1 MTDSSTSP
9 THTGFNTLKSKRK
22 GKSLFIDLLHAFDRF
37 SICSHSYFIFFG
49 GYKILEWNS
58 SDSLCIQQIG
68 TGMKVSCPKNKK
80 QSRSTTLT
88 PHSRLLRALS
98 MHPDHFGGEN
108 KNWNQDNFVKL
119 SNSLVSEKNMA
130 ASVQYVTLPWT
141 CTVRF
146 VSSCPAIYNI
156 WQQSGLT
163 KSCLSFQNKRPTDD
177 APILTQIAA
186 YPCTSWERNLITI
199 EV

>member
-1 MTDSSTSP
+1 MPSIDFQFAVTVISFSLADIKSR
-9 THTGFNTLKSKRK
+9 NETL
-22 GKSLFIDLLHAFDRF
+22 
-37 SICSHSYFIFFG
+37 
-49 GYKILEWNS
+49 
-58 SDSLCIQQIG
+58 QIHF
-68 TGMKVSCPKNKK
+68 VY
-80 QSRSTTLT
+80 
-88 PHSRLLRALS
+88 SRLGQEWRCHAQKQEAKPIYYS
-98 MHPDHFGGEN
+98 HPTQQTSKSVVNASWLTLDHFGGGRN